1 MPLGG
6 MLEQLYARR
15 RFGIRPGVDRV
26 RLLLDR
32 LGNPER
38 SFRSIHVVG
47 TNGKGSTSAFL
58 AGILTA
64 AGLQTALFTS
74 PHLVSFNERF
84 RINGREISDQ
94 RLEELLP
101 AVLAA
106 APDEATFFEIV
117 TALAAVYFSEGHADV
132 AVMEAGMGGR
142 SDATAAIPG
151 TMTVIT
157 PISLDHCNYLGA
169 TAADIAAEKAGIAEA
184 DTPVIIGHQ
193 SEEVQNAIR
202 NCLPLTRHPMMV
214 WTDSV
219 VSARWNDDGTL
230 DYRGIHLALEQLTPG
245 IRGRYQ
251 AENAALA
258 LAAAENLA
266 QSGIHLPPKALRSG
280 ISATQWPGRMELI
293 PGDPPLLLDGA
304 HNPAGADALAAALAD
319 FRFRR
324 LLLVIGTVADKDVQK
339 MVSVLAP
346 LAATC
351 YCVTPAIDRA
361 LDDSHLAAVITALG
375 SRAVACGSVA
385 TGIVTARQDAG
396 ADDLILVCGSL
407 FTVGEAKAWLAG
419 RDYQGIRG

>member
-1 MPLGG
+1 

-64 AGLQTALFTS
+64 AGLRTALFTS

-84 RINGREISDQ
+84 RINGREISDR

-101 AVLAA
+101 TVLDA

-117 TALAAVYFSEGHADV
+117 TALAAVYFSEEHTDV

-151 TMTVIT
+151 IMTVIT

-169 TAADIAAEKAGIAEA
+169 TVADIAAEKAGIAEA

-193 SEEVQNAIR
+193 TEEVQSAIR
-202 NCLPLTRHPMMV
+202 NCFQLTQQPMV

-219 VSARWNDDGTL
+219 VSSHWNDDGTL

-258 LAAAENLA
+258 LAAAESLNL
-266 QSGIHLPPKALRSG
+266 SGIHLPPTALQRG
-280 ISATQWPGRMELI
+280 IAAAQWPGRMELI
-293 PGDPPLLLDGA
+293 PGNPPLLLDGA
-304 HNPAGADALAAALAD
+304 HNPAGAAALAAALSD
-319 FRFRR
+319 LRYQR
-324 LLLVIGTVADKDVQK
+324 LLLVVGTVADKDVQN
-339 MVSVLAP
+339 MLSVLAP

-375 SRAVACGSVA
+375 ARAVACGSVA
-385 TGIVTARQDAG
+385 DGIVAARQDAG